1 MHPARASSASA
12 HDNLVITL
20 IGDNSSALLNVTLPA
35 DSFVRTNEIT
45 CVRKDAI
52 ESESVRIFLEGH
64 RLLSTKMR
72 MDHTQYLVL
81 YPSVL
86 VPLSWSIIALT
97 WKVKPLYGVERE
109 RERELVLAHS
119 CLHRLVLVSP
129 QNIC

>member
-45 CVRKDAI
+45 CVRRDAI

-97 WKVKPLYGVERE
+97 WKVKPLYGVERD
-109 RERELVLAHS
+109 RELVLAHS